1 MVMNIEAML
10 AKYKEAS
17 VRADETIE
25 ALNDTVKVQR
35 QVINLLHEKIGA
47 MEKEIAQLQEAL

>member
-1 MVMNIEAML
+1 MNMEAML
-10 AKYKEAS
+10 AKYKKAA